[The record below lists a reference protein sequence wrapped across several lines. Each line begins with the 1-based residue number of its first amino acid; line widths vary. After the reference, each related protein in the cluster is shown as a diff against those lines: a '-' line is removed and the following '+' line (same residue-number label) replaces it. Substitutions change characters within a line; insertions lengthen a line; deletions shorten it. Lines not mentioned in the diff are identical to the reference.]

1 MELDLNTYKELGVVK
16 VEGVFNEVELDDINS
31 EVINLSKALVDM
43 PTGSHVN
50 FADAEKK
57 IINSIH
63 RLEEIDTTLKHYAAH
78 PSILQIAKSVL
89 GEDPVFFSIQ
99 LFLKPASKG
108 LATPAHQD
116 NAYWQLSE
124 PGGITIWA
132 ALDHVDETNG
142 AVQFIPGSHLQ
153 GNVKHNK
160 SVNTPGSSRVVDD
173 KYLDGKDWVS
183 FTLNPGDC
191 TVHGGLN
198 IHRSSINK
206 SGNSRRA
213 LLFNFKAKNALR
225 DEVAFDEYN
234 KDLESIHGR
243 TY

>member
-1 MELDLNTYKELGVVK
+1 MEFNLSKYNEVGVEK
-16 VEGVFNEVELDDINS
+16 VESVLNQVDLDKINS
-31 EVINLSKALVDM
+31 EVINLSKIVVDM

-50 FADAEKK
+50 FADFDRK

-63 RLEEIDTTLKHYAAH
+63 RLEEMDTSLKDYASH
-78 PSILQIAKSVL
+78 PSILKIAERVL
-89 GEDPVFFSIQ
+89 GQDPILFSIQ
-99 LFLKPASKG
+99 LFLKPASGG

-124 PGGITIWA
+124 PGGITIWV

-160 SVNTPGSSRVVDD
+160 SVNTPGSSRVVDE
-173 KYLDGKDWVS
+173 KYLDGKDWIS

-213 LLFNFKAKNALR
+213 LLFNFKAKNSLR
-225 DEVAFDEYN
+225 DEEAFYEYN

-243 TY
+243 A

>member
-1 MELDLNTYKELGVVK
+1 MHLDLSNYNEVGVTK
-16 VEGVFNEVELDDINS
+16 VEGVFNQVDLDKINS
-31 EVINLSKALVDM
+31 EVNKLSKLVIDM
-43 PTGSHVN
+43 PVGSHVN
-50 FADAEKK
+50 FADSDKK

-63 RLEEIDTTLKHYAAH
+63 RLEEIDTSLKDFSTH
-78 PSILQIAKSVL
+78 PSILKISKSIL
-89 GEDPVFFSIQ
+89 GEDPTLFSIQ

-124 PGGITIWA
+124 PGGLTIWV
-132 ALDHVDETNG
+132 ALDHVDEKNG

-173 KYLDGKDWVS
+173 KYLDGKDWIS
-183 FTLNPGDC
+183 FVLNPGDC
-191 TVHGGLN
+191 TVHGGLS
-198 IHRSSINK
+198 IHRSSINR

-213 LLFNFKAKNALR
+213 LLFNFKAKNSLR
-225 DEVAFDEYN
+225 DEEAFIEYN